1 MAPFA
6 QIEHNASFFGFEASG
21 RLVAKRGGSGPMFI
35 VKKAF
40 ISLLSISLATELLAA
55 DHSASNGSAKSAT
68 VSTRDALIEAAR
80 TLPAEDEKDFEFAR
94 RGFIATWPDA
104 VIRQNSGSVSFDLS
118 GNDFIEGAAP
128 DTVHPSLW
136 RQNKVLRAEG
146 LFRLAPGLYQVRN
159 FDNSNVTFIET
170 PNGWIVVDP
179 LTFNEVA
186 RAAFDLL
193 KQHVADKPV
202 LAVIYTHSHTDHFAG
217 APGITTSQ
225 DVQAGK
231 VQIIAPKGFVEEVV
245 SEWVLAGTAMGRRAF
260 YQFGYFLPRGPRGHV
275 GMGMGTA
282 IAAGQQGFIP
292 PTLEIERTGQ
302 TVTIDGVELVFQLV
316 PDTEAPAE
324 FNVWIPH
331 LKALLNSETATATL
345 HNVQTLRGAKV
356 RDAKA
361 WAFYLTEALQRWGD
375 KAEILLTSHHWPRFG
390 NNAVKKHLSNQRD
403 VYKFIHDQSV
413 RRMNLGQ
420 TPEEIAEDLVLPRA
434 LRADWGARGYYGTV
448 SHNAKAVYNRY
459 MGWYDGVPA
468 NLNRHP
474 PVARARKLVAAMGGP
489 KALHKAIKKAF
500 DEGDYRWSAELAH
513 NGVFAEPTDK
523 VSRTLL
529 ADSYEQLGYQSES
542 AVWRNIYLTGAREVR
557 QEKPDSF
564 PQSGPNYLM
573 MATPLADFLE
583 FLATTIVPEKA
594 GESRLAFNLVD
605 TSTGEAFAITVN
617 NSVLVSE
624 RGLLN
629 PKAPTLSAA
638 KPVLL
643 GILFG
648 QVPLERMIT
657 AGQAKLEGDA
667 APIWQLTKLL
677 DMPKL
682 DFNIVEP

>member
-1 MAPFA
+1 MPKL
-6 QIEHNASFFGFEASG
+6 IRTMG
-21 RLVAKRGGSGPMFI
+21 VAAMSSM
-35 VKKAF
+35 
-40 ISLLSISLATELLAA
+40 LLTSAVFSAEQATL
-55 DHSASNGSAKSAT
+55 STSPKSAT
-68 VSTRDALIEAAR
+68 AETRKALQKAAQN
-80 TLPAEDEKDFEFAR
+80 LPVEDDQDFEFAR
-94 RGFIATWPDA
+94 RGFIATWPET
-104 VIRQNSGSVSFDLS
+104 VIRQDNGRPSFDLS
-118 GNDFIEGAAP
+118 GNDFIEGQAP
-128 DTVHPSLW
+128 ETVHPSLW
-136 RQNKVLRAEG
+136 RQNKVLRSEG

-170 PNGWIVVDP
+170 PNGWIIVDP

-186 RAAFDLL
+186 RAAFDLV

-202 LAVIYTHSHTDHFAG
+202 LAVVYTHSHTDHFAG
-217 APGITTSQ
+217 APGVTTAQ
-225 DVQAGK
+225 DVQTGK
-231 VQIIAPKGFVEEVV
+231 VQVIAPKGFVEEVV

-260 YQFGYFLPRGPRGHV
+260 FQFGYFLPRGPKGHV

-302 TVTIDGVELVFQLV
+302 KVTIDGVDLVFQLA

-324 FNVWIPH
+324 FNLWIPH
-331 LKALLNSETATATL
+331 LKAILNSETATATL

-361 WAFYLTEALQRWGD
+361 WAFYLTEALQLWGD

-390 NNAVKKHLSNQRD
+390 NQAVKTHLSHQRD

-420 TPEEIAEDLVLPRA
+420 TPEEIAEELVLPPA
-434 LRADWGARGYYGTV
+434 LQADWGARGYYGTV
-448 SHNAKAVYNRY
+448 SHNAKAVYHRY

-468 NLNRHP
+468 HLNRHP
-474 PVARARKLVAAMGGP
+474 PATRARKLVAAMGGP
-489 KALHKAIKKAF
+489 KALHRAAQKAF
-500 DEGDYRWSAELAH
+500 AEGDYRWSAELAH
-513 NGVFAEPTDK
+513 NGVFADPTDR
-523 VSRTLL
+523 VSRGLL

-557 QEKPDSF
+557 QAKPDSV

-573 MATPLADFLE
+573 MATPLRDFLD

-594 GESRLAFNLVD
+594 GESSLAFNLVD
-605 TSTGEAFAITVN
+605 TSTGEKFAITLKN
-617 NSVLVSE
+617 AVLVSQKGQSIE
-624 RGLLN
+624 G
-629 PKAPTLSAA
+629 APTLSAA

-648 QVPLERMIT
+648 QVPMDQMVA
-657 AGQAKLEGDA
+657 AGQVKLDGDA
-667 APIWQLTKLL
+667 APIRQLSKVI
-677 DMPKL
+677 DMPRL